1 MTGTLYK
8 SAPVWLASL
17 MMIASHLEVGFVFCW
32 VIVAETLEYQNAFI
46 KILSQ
51 PVFTRYAKIT
61 YAMYLFTPIVTII
74 ICGLLRTERNYNA
87 PEIVSIKSYEV
98 MILNCKIL
106 LSLDHHFVRNL
117 ENHRSDFLSR
127 DCIFWSSILQL
138 FSMRLAEEEI
148 IIINAEDEIR
158 LKVRRGVLW
167 GNYESD
173 FIKTLSH
180 VWL

>member
-74 ICGLLRTERNYNA
+74 ICGLLRTEGNYNV

-106 LSLDHHFVRNL
+106 LS
-117 ENHRSDFLSR
+117 
-127 DCIFWSSILQL
+127 Q
-138 FSMRLAEEEI
+138 I
-148 IIINAEDEIR
+148 IISYVI
-158 LKVRRGVLW
+158 LKITGRISFLATAYFEVPFCNFSRCVLPKKK
-167 GNYESD
+167 SSSSTQ
-173 FIKTLSH
+173 KTK
-180 VWL
+180 